1 MEEVER
7 RHKAQ
12 PLEAESNSIAN
23 LDCARDFQT
32 TTSRSSKTAAAS
44 PTHSEHKSKH
54 YSRIAATKQP
64 TGYALRQRTCLS
76 LVIDHSENPSSCQVQ
91 SKGQRASQRA
101 DGWFGALGFVC
112 RRCSLCRTTLA
123 GWGLTSLTDTS
134 SAQIDAKQSNRKERR
149 QRVVSAL
156 WRENGSGFADA
167 DNKRR
172 LAQMQNNS
180 RHNNVKR

>member
-76 LVIDHSENPSSCQVQ
+76 LVIYHSENSSSCQVQ

-134 SAQIDAKQSNRKERR
+134 STQIDAKQSNRKERR

-167 DNKRR
+167 DN
-172 LAQMQNNS
+172 
-180 RHNNVKR
+180 